1 MIRRPPRSTRTDTL
15 FPYTTLF
22 RSQRL
27 VPKRTGAGEDQRIVR
42 YAVRLDVHRRRGLA
56 QQVERRAHH
65 LRLAAQAIGVLDAG
79 VAVAVR
85 STDRRAGHQDA
96 RRRRDLELPAIP
108 WTATDARITRVLRPR
123 CTPRQQPPRSQAGG

>member
-42 YAVRLDVHRRRGLA
+42 YAVRLDVQRRRGLA

-85 STDRRAGHQDA
+85 STARRAGHQGA
-96 RRRRDLELPAIP
+96 QRRRDPDLPAM
-108 WTATDARITRVLRPR
+108 TAPRMDARIERGVRPPCR
-123 CTPRQQPPRSQAGG
+123 PGPPA